1 MKQKKKKRKE
11 FEKKKEHIE
20 RLIKDG
26 IIIDIRTLFEQEEH
40 YIMSVKIIFGILIT
54 SNIKIMLTKIE
65 TCHLM
70 NTLAKLKLNTETREI
85 NLQNSDTWKIQL
97 TIAKALFLQK
107 ILRKGR

>member
-1 MKQKKKKRKE
+1 MKPKKKKRKE
-11 FEKKKEHIE
+11 LEKKKEHIE

-54 SNIKIMLTKIE
+54 SNIKIMVIKIE

-70 NTLAKLKLNTETREI
+70 NTLANLKLTREI

-107 ILRKGR
+107 ILKKGR